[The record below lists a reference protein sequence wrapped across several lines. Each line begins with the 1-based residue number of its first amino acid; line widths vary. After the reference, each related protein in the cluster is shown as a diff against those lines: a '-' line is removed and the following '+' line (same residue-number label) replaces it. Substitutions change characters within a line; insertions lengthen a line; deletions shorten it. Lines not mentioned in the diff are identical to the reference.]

1 MPRPKLI
8 LICQCGGDFV
18 KEDNGSMSYS
28 GGDAHAVDVNPD
40 TTFDDL
46 KLRVAQTCNL
56 DLQSVCIKYFIPGVK
71 KILITLANDKEFK
84 TMYDFYGDSITA
96 DIYVTGTQGFVA
108 VQATPNKRPAS
119 SRAAK
124 PAGTVTRRAASKSAV
139 ASPSSSSDAT
149 STSSDFSVSSA
160 DLSVPAATPQTP
172 TGGGVI
178 DSPLVYDLTS
188 TPADTVKKR
197 RRTASWKIGANGQM
211 MIVSG
216 NDNAEESIKSALRS
230 KSSTNGDKGGASY
243 DVSMRERCVDMISVD
258 DRPRN
263 ATVDSLVASWRDGIT
278 GVGQEFE
285 SVVQFRDVLQKYSV
299 AYRFGYKLKKND
311 ANRVSAYCAS
321 RGCSWKILL
330 TKLPN
335 DESLRIRK
343 MEDPHTCGEDSW
355 RSVHPKKNWLVNTVK
370 ERLKDSP
377 HHKPKQLAQV
387 ISEDF
392 GIEVNYAQV
401 RRAIQH
407 ARMEM
412 LGSDADAYRQL
423 PWFCDKLQEANPGSC
438 IKLIVD
444 DENKFQRL
452 FVSYRAQVE
461 GFENGCRPI
470 LYLDS
475 TPLKSKHHEILLT
488 ASALDGDDDIFPVSC
503 AIVDVENKDSWRW
516 FLEQLRSA
524 ISSSE
529 PITLVSEREKELRE
543 SALEVFENGYHRCSL
558 YHLLEEFKR
567 NLKGPFLGD
576 GRPSLPVYML
586 GAACTPRVE
595 TFNMLMERIKAVSTK
610 AYEWLVNIEAE
621 HWANAYFK
629 GEQYIPEKPDTF
641 NTGEFYSKWIEEVW
655 EMPITMKLEAL
666 RGKTM
671 ELIET
676 RKTESDGWAANSLQ
690 RMTPSKE
697 KKLQEEGMKARSY
710 KVLFSNGIVF
720 EVHDGVINVVDVES
734 RRCTCTEWIPN
745 EFPCRHAIAVCS
757 RTGNQA
763 YDYCSKYYS
772 VENYRAT
779 YSGSINPVT
788 DTYIPPVGEE
798 EKEESEINNEEE
810 AAAATETVT
819 VIVLPPT
826 TPKPPAL
833 PKESYYK
840 RRGDLKRIILCTR
853 CKGEGHNKATCKEP
867 APEGEVV
874 EEENEAASDEQ
885 PRRRRRRRKESSS
898 SSNGAEKI
906 TRMVC
911 ANCKGE
917 GHSVGNCNEPLL
929 EIVMGLAAATTDK

>member
-8 LICQCGGDFV
+8 LICQCGGDFG
-18 KEDNGSMSYS
+18 KEDDGSMSYS
-28 GGDAHAVDVNPD
+28 GGDAHAVDVNRD

-46 KLRVAQTCNL
+46 KLRVAKTCNL

-71 KILITLANDKEFK
+71 KILITLANDKDFN

-108 VQATPNKRPAS
+108 AQLTPKKRPAS
-119 SRAAK
+119 LVCPQLCSFFLLCRARPVK
-124 PAGTVTRRAASKSAV
+124 PASTVTRRVASKSAA
-139 ASPSSSSDAT
+139 ASPSSSSNAT
-149 STSSDFSVSSA
+149 STSSDSSVSSA
-160 DLSVPAATPQTP
+160 DLSLPESVSAATTTPKTP
-172 TGGGVI
+172 TSGGAI
-178 DSPLVYDLTS
+178 DAPVVFDLTS

-211 MIVSG
+211 IVSG
-216 NDNAEESIKSALRS
+216 NDNAEETRKSATWR
-230 KSSTNGDKGGASY
+230 KSTRDGDK
-243 DVSMRERCVDMISVD
+243 SMRERCVDMISVD

-263 ATVDSLVASWRDGIT
+263 AVVDSLVASWRDGIT

-311 ANRVSAYCAS
+311 ANRVSAYCAA
-321 RGCSWKILL
+321 RNCPWKILL
-330 TKLPN
+330 NKLPN

-355 RSVHPKKNWLVNTVK
+355 KSVHPKKNWLVNTVK

-377 HHKPKQLAQV
+377 HHKPKQLAQL
-387 ISEDF
+387 ISDDF

-412 LGSDADAYRQL
+412 LGSDSEAYMQL
-423 PWFCDKLQEANPGSC
+423 PWFCDKLQEANPGSSA
-438 IKLIVD
+438 KLVLD

-452 FVSYRAQVE
+452 FVSYRALVE
-461 GFENGCRPI
+461 GFENGCRPV

-488 ASALDGDDDIFPVSC
+488 ASTLDGDDDIFPVSF

-516 FLEQLRSA
+516 FMEQLRSA

-529 PITLVSEREKELRE
+529 PITFVSDREKELRE
-543 SALEVFENGYHRCSL
+543 LVLEVYGNGYHRFSL

-586 GAACTPRVE
+586 GAACTPRIE
-595 TFNMLMERIKAVSTK
+595 TFNMLMERIKGVSTK
-610 AYEWLVNIEAE
+610 AYDWLMMIEPE
-621 HWANAYFK
+621 YWASAYFK
-629 GEQYIPEKPDTF
+629 GEQYVPEKPDTF
-641 NTGEFYSKWIEEVW
+641 NTAEFYSKWIDEVW

-666 RGKTM
+666 RGKMM
-671 ELIET
+671 ELIQS
-676 RKTESDGWAANSLQ
+676 RKTDSEGWTWQ
-690 RMTPSKE
+690 RLTPSKE
-697 KKLQEEGMKARSY
+697 KKLQDEGTKARSY

-720 EVHDGVINVVDVES
+720 EVHDCVINVVDVES
-734 RRCTCTEWIPN
+734 RRCTCMEWIQN
-745 EFPCRHAIAVCS
+745 EFPCRHAIAVSS
-757 RTGNQA
+757 RTGKQA

-779 YSGSINPVT
+779 YCGSINPVT
-788 DTYIPPVGEE
+788 ETYAPPCEE
-798 EKEESEINNEEE
+798 NEEASRE
-810 AAAATETVT
+810 SV
-819 VIVLPPT
+819 VVVLPPT

-867 APEGEVV
+867 PSEGEDD
-874 EEENEAASDEQ
+874 ENEASETAMEEASG
-885 PRRRRRRRKESSS
+885 K
-898 SSNGAEKI
+898 
-906 TRMVC
+906 
-911 ANCKGE
+911 
-917 GHSVGNCNEPLL
+917 
-929 EIVMGLAAATTDK
+929 

>member
-8 LICQCGGDFV
+8 LICQCGGDFG
-18 KEDNGSMSYS
+18 KEDDGSMSYS
-28 GGDAHAVDVNPD
+28 GGDAHAVDVNRD

-46 KLRVAQTCNL
+46 KLRVAKTCNL

-71 KILITLANDKEFK
+71 KILITLANDKDFN

-96 DIYVTGTQGFVA
+96 DIYVTGTQG
-108 VQATPNKRPAS
+108 S
-119 SRAAK
+119 
-124 PAGTVTRRAASKSAV
+124 
-139 ASPSSSSDAT
+139 
-149 STSSDFSVSSA
+149 
-160 DLSVPAATPQTP
+160 
-172 TGGGVI
+172 
-178 DSPLVYDLTS
+178 
-188 TPADTVKKR
+188 
-197 RRTASWKIGANGQM
+197 
-211 MIVSG
+211 
-216 NDNAEESIKSALRS
+216 
-230 KSSTNGDKGGASY
+230 
-243 DVSMRERCVDMISVD
+243 
-258 DRPRN
+258 
-263 ATVDSLVASWRDGIT
+263 SWRDGIT

-311 ANRVSAYCAS
+311 ANRVSAYCAA
-321 RGCSWKILL
+321 RNCPWKILL
-330 TKLPN
+330 NKLPN

-355 RSVHPKKNWLVNTVK
+355 KSVHPKKNWLVNTVK

-377 HHKPKQLAQV
+377 HHKPKQLAQL
-387 ISEDF
+387 ISDDF

-412 LGSDADAYRQL
+412 LGSDSEAYMQL
-423 PWFCDKLQEANPGSC
+423 PWFCDKLQEANPGSSA
-438 IKLIVD
+438 KLVLD

-452 FVSYRAQVE
+452 FVSYRALVE
-461 GFENGCRPI
+461 GFENGCRPV

-488 ASALDGDDDIFPVSC
+488 ASTLDGDDDIFPVSF

-516 FLEQLRSA
+516 FMEQLRSA

-529 PITLVSEREKELRE
+529 PITFVSDREKELRE
-543 SALEVFENGYHRCSL
+543 LVLEVYGNGYHRFSL

-586 GAACTPRVE
+586 GAACTPRIE
-595 TFNMLMERIKAVSTK
+595 TFNMLMERIKGVSTK
-610 AYEWLVNIEAE
+610 AYDWLMMIEPE
-621 HWANAYFK
+621 YWASAYFK
-629 GEQYIPEKPDTF
+629 GEQYVPEKPDTF
-641 NTGEFYSKWIEEVW
+641 NTAEFYSKWIDEVW

-666 RGKTM
+666 RGKMM
-671 ELIET
+671 ELIQS
-676 RKTESDGWAANSLQ
+676 RKTDSEGWTWQ
-690 RMTPSKE
+690 RLTPSKE
-697 KKLQEEGMKARSY
+697 KKLQDEGTKARSY

-720 EVHDGVINVVDVES
+720 EVHDCVINVVDVES
-734 RRCTCTEWIPN
+734 RRCTCMEWIQN
-745 EFPCRHAIAVCS
+745 EFPCRHAIAVSS
-757 RTGNQA
+757 RTGKQA

-779 YSGSINPVT
+779 YCGSINPVT
-788 DTYIPPVGEE
+788 ETYAPPCE
-798 EKEESEINNEEE
+798 EKKDSE
-810 AAAATETVT
+810 V
-819 VIVLPPT
+819 VVLPPT

-867 APEGEVV
+867 PSEGEDD
-874 EEENEAASDEQ
+874 ENEASETAMEEASG
-885 PRRRRRRRKESSS
+885 K
-898 SSNGAEKI
+898 
-906 TRMVC
+906 
-911 ANCKGE
+911 
-917 GHSVGNCNEPLL
+917 
-929 EIVMGLAAATTDK
+929 